1 MGGNIE
7 RVIPP
12 NPRHVLMPS
21 MIELDDAD
29 ISDVGRW
36 SPSMCRVCRGTRQ
49 YVGYKP
55 GSTTEFDTYVCP
67 CEEQLTLRRWFAVR
81 GMPDSGMQLR
91 WADMTGAHQDWLQ
104 AAQGFIGHLEANLRI
119 GQSMMF
125 HGRSGSG
132 KSSIAWL
139 MMKSA
144 LWNNFNAHALLAT
157 SIVDRL
163 YMWRNDQD
171 RLDRWN
177 RRMRNCELLVIDDL
191 GKESGGST
199 EVVNQAIESLITR
212 RADDR
217 RSTLITTNL
226 TQDQLKVR
234 YPDSMEA
241 LRGGGSL
248 IEMSLPDSWR
258 DTDLMARNSFEV
270 QHNIARPAVWA

>member
-1 MGGNIE
+1 MDEITSTL
-7 RVIPP
+7 PP

-21 MIELDDAD
+21 MTELSDAD

-36 SPSMCRVCRGTRQ
+36 TPALCRVCRGSRT
-49 YVGYKP
+49 YVGYQP
-55 GSTTEFDTYVCP
+55 GSGSSYATYRCP
-67 CEEQLTLRRWFAVR
+67 CEEQLTLRRWFSVR

-91 WADMTGAHQDWLQ
+91 WADMTGAHPEWIS
-104 AAQGFIGHLEANLRI
+104 AAHEFTNRMEANLRI

-139 MMKSA
+139 IMKAA
-144 LWNNFNAHALLAT
+144 LWNNFNAHAVLAT
-157 SIVDRL
+157 NIVDRL

-177 RRMRNCELLVIDDL
+177 RKVRNCDLLVIDDL

-199 EVVNQAIESLITR
+199 EVVNQSIEALITR

-226 TQDQLKVR
+226 TQDQLMKR
-234 YPDSMEA
+234 YPDSMES

-248 IEMSLPDSWR
+248 VEMSLPDSWR
-258 DTDLMARNSFEV
+258 DTDLMTRNRFEV
-270 QHNIARPAVWA
+270 EHNIARPAVWA